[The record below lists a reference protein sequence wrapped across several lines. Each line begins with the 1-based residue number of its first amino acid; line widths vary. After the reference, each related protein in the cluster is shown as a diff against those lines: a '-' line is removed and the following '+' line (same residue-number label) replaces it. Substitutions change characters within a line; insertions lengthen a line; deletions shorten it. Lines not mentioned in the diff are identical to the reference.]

1 MNLRLVVSA
10 AALLL
15 CGCQT
20 LSSWAPSW
28 FPSIPT
34 PSFAWLGFGH
44 SSKPGPMPTLDAKA
58 SAHVNWQVPL
68 GGKGG
73 ASFAP
78 AVRANVVYAAGPDG
92 TIVSVDP
99 AGGKPNWRVKADKP
113 LTAGVGADQD
123 VVIVGTAKGEVLAF
137 DAAGKALWQAKIS
150 SEVAGPPAAAEGK
163 IIVWSLDG
171 KIFALNAA
179 DGSQKWV

>member
-44 SSKPGPMPTLDAKA
+44 SSKPA
-58 SAHVNWQVPL
+58 VNLQAL
-68 GGKGG
+68 AG
-73 ASFAP
+73 AVFQP
-78 AVRANVVYAAGPDG
+78 VYP
-92 TIVSVDP
+92 SRN
-99 AGGKPNWRVKADKP
+99 K
-113 LTAGVGADQD
+113 
-123 VVIVGTAKGEVLAF
+123 
-137 DAAGKALWQAKIS
+137 
-150 SEVAGPPAAAEGK
+150 GPP
-163 IIVWSLDG
+163 
-171 KIFALNAA
+171 FATIH
-179 DGSQKWV
+179 S